1 MKVAT
6 LILALTVPSA
16 AQTQP
21 TLAAPVSV
29 AGSNMP
35 ANFYPHSPCLK
46 PQKVKAD
53 GTPRTAAGSAQ
64 PSAPIAN
71 VAIEQFN
78 AQAVAFNACI
88 KLYVDN
94 ARLDMQRILDIANGS
109 TQASTAAIPAG
120 GGNLPAGFYPPS
132 PCIQPV
138 PPDSDAAPD
147 PKAARSRGSARPLHG
162 PRMDEYN
169 RQVHV
174 FNSQAAAFNA
184 CAKTYMDNAKRDIEL
199 VQGIVRTAVADA
211 NAPLADP

>member
-1 MKVAT
+1 
-6 LILALTVPSA
+6 
-16 AQTQP
+16 
-21 TLAAPVSV
+21 
-29 AGSNMP
+29 MP
-35 ANFYPHSPCLK
+35 ADFYPSSPCIK
-46 PQKVKAD
+46 PQKIRKD
-53 GTPRTAAGSAQ
+53 GTPRTSAGSAQ
-64 PSAPIAN
+64 AWAPMTNID
-71 VAIEQFN
+71 VEQFN
-78 AQAVAFNACI
+78 TLAVAFNVCI

-94 ARLDMQRILDIANGS
+94 ARLDTQRILDIAHGS
-109 TQASTAAIPAG
+109 TQGSTAAIPAG

-147 PKAARSRGSARPLHG
+147 PKAARSRGSVRPLHG

-174 FNSQAAAFNA
+174 FNTQAAAFNA

-211 NAPLADP
+211 NAPLADPRGDFTTDRRQ